1 MITLLIDTS
10 SKDVSIAIYNNHKI
24 LSSITKSIPNEH
36 SVYTV
41 SFIEKVIAEAKIT
54 PKEIERIMVVVGP
67 GSFTGLRIGV
77 TIAKV
82 YAYIQNI
89 EIIPISSL
97 KMRALS
103 ITHNNCLSIIDAHHN
118 NYYIGLYNKK
128 NQEIIE
134 EQFATKEKVLEII
147 KKYQPTIVSDEKGT
161 IENISYP
168 KQELNIIRI
177 IEAYQNE
184 TPRNPHLVNPNYLK
198 LPQALEKKHD

>member
-10 SKDVSIAIYNNHKI
+10 SKDVSIAIYNDHKI

-41 SFIEKVIAEAKIT
+41 SFIETVLKEAKLT
-54 PKEIERIMVVVGP
+54 PKEIEKIMVVAGP

-82 YAYIQNI
+82 YAYLQNI

-103 ITHNNCLSIIDAHHN
+103 LAHDNCLSIIDAHHN
-118 NYYIGLYNKK
+118 NYYIGLYNND
-128 NQEIIE
+128 NQEIIP
-134 EQFATKEKVLEII
+134 EQFIKKEKVLEII
-147 KKYQPTIVSDEKGT
+147 KKYKPIIISDEKGS
-161 IENISYP
+161 INDISYP
-168 KQELNIIRI
+168 KQELNLLKI
-177 IEAYQNE
+177 IEYYQNN
-184 TPRNPHLVNPNYLK
+184 PSLNPHLVNPNYLK
-198 LPQALEKKHD
+198 LPQALEEKND